1 MGGATVSKADNE
13 RETDKPGSAPRSI
26 ARETSARATARD
38 LVRAAAGGLLIGL
51 PLLFTLEVWAHS
63 FLLPSLKIVAL
74 LAVAFVVVVGYSA
87 VSGFRR
93 ERTWL
98 QLIVDSLETMGIA
111 AVVAT
116 TALLLLGRIDLD
128 TGLRDAVGKVALEM
142 IPVAFGVS
150 LASTQLASPDDDQ
163 SAGDEG
169 GSSVADDAGAGVFGR
184 LFIGAGGALLF
195 ALNIAPTE
203 EPVLLGVEAEWWL
216 TLLVVLA
223 SLAMTFAIVF
233 LADFRGGRSLDIGDS
248 PLDRPLT
255 ETVAAYAIS
264 VLVSLMLL
272 WAFGRTDGVSASA
285 IVGQTV
291 MLAIVASFG
300 AAAGRLLVGNKT
312 GGHQAAE
319 AA

>member
-1 MGGATVSKADNE
+1 
-13 RETDKPGSAPRSI
+13 
-26 ARETSARATARD
+26 
-38 LVRAAAGGLLIGL
+38 
-51 PLLFTLEVWAHS
+51 
-63 FLLPSLKIVAL
+63 
-74 LAVAFVVVVGYSA
+74 
-87 VSGFRR
+87 
-93 ERTWL
+93 
-98 QLIVDSLETMGIA
+98 MGIA
-111 AVVAT
+111 AVVAIA
-116 TALLLLGRIDLD
+116 ALLLLGRIDLD

-142 IPVAFGVS
+142 IPVAFGAS
-150 LASTQLASPDDDQ
+150 LASTQLASPDDDPAEANDQ
-163 SAGDEG
+163 
-169 GSSVADDAGAGVFGR
+169 GSSVGDDAGIGVFGR

-216 TLLVVLA
+216 LLLVVPA

-233 LADFRGGRSLDIGDS
+233 LADFRGGRSLEAGDS

-264 VLVSLMLL
+264 LLVSLMLL

-300 AAAGRLLVGNKT
+300 AAAGRLLVGSGSGEQPAT
-312 GGHQAAE
+312 E
-319 AA
+319 AS

>member
-1 MGGATVSKADNE
+1 MAA
-13 RETDKPGSAPRSI
+13 ETDKADTASQST
-26 ARETSARATARD
+26 ARETSARETARD

-63 FLLPSLKIVAL
+63 FLLPSWKIAAL

-93 ERTWL
+93 DRSWP
-98 QLIVDSLETMGIA
+98 QLLVDSLETMGIA
-111 AVVAT
+111 AVVAM

-150 LASTQLASPDDDQ
+150 LASTQLASPDDDP
-163 SAGDEG
+163 AEADEQ
-169 GSSVADDAGAGVFGR
+169 GSSVADDAGIGVFGR

-216 TLLVVLA
+216 VLLVVPA

-233 LADFRGGRSLDIGDS
+233 LADFRGGRTLEIGDS

-264 VLVSLMLL
+264 LLVSLMLL
-272 WAFGRTDGVSASA
+272 WAFGRTEGVSASA

-300 AAAGRLLVGNKT
+300 AAAGRLLVGNRT
-312 GGHQAAE
+312 GGQPAAE
-319 AA
+319 AS